1 MVTLSPEYQRWGL
14 IDRLSVRLSQGIAL
28 AISRR
33 GFLNRTARTIGGFV
47 VALVAGEGLQAALA
61 SPASA
66 GTIYSCDGAID
77 GVGPGCPSASEYGKP
92 CGPDPC
98 CIHLSSAC
106 NCSDNPGVTYC
117 HSHSQKA
124 DCHGNANDYSGGQ
137 LSSCWTCYGPAL
149 SCGSDCAYRYITIC
163 CDCSVSTHCSADGI
177 CISYDMYSVRITGGP
192 KKEKEVYRIPL
203 PAPNPPVAPWTH
215 PEWRVKSL

>member
-1 MVTLSPEYQRWGL
+1 MTLTATEYESWNML
-14 IDRLSVRLSQGIAL
+14 DRLGVSLAQRIAM
-28 AISRR
+28 AVSRR
-33 GFLNRTARTIGGFV
+33 GFIGRSARTAGGV
-47 VALVAGEGLQAALA
+47 IIALVAGEGLQAAFA

-77 GVGPGCPSASEYGKP
+77 GVGAGCPSASEYGKP

-117 HSHSQKA
+117 HSHSQKSDCDGYA
-124 DCHGNANDYSGGQ
+124 DDYSGGQ

-149 SCGSDCAYRYITIC
+149 SCGSGCAYRYITIC
-163 CDCSVSTHCSADGI
+163 CDCKTSSSCSADNI
-177 CISYDMYSVRITGGP
+177 CISYDMYSTKITGSV
-192 KKEKEVYRIPL
+192 KEVYKIPL

-215 PEWRVKSL
+215 PEWRIE